1 MMNGS
6 FEEDM
11 VVIRMTRSEA
21 SSLASELFYTIDYR
35 PEGYPVYTDLQE
47 AVYDALGSGHA

>member
-1 MMNGS
+1 MNGS